1 MGPVWREKAS
11 EYRRA
16 LRREPGF
23 LPAEDR
29 DNTDLDSDL
38 ADERPPVPVTDLLNK
53 SLSRPQLFGYQEE
66 LVSKVLTSLP
76 EVRGLLALP
85 TGAGKTRTALSVC
98 LEGFSSGALRRV
110 VWLAPTVE
118 LIDQAYETTKNLWAT
133 HGGLDDLFL
142 SRDLEQVESDSPA
155 LIFVTPQAV
164 YQQSQKY
171 QRSRKNLRS
180 RKNSLR
186 ASVDAD
192 LVVFD
197 EAHQLGAPTYREA
210 VKALGCLDSSR
221 PVGLIGLSATPGRV
235 DEDETEHL
243 VELFQ
248 RRLLT
253 AKSLGRQPI
262 ERLEQM
268 GVLARVKFKD
278 IPVNVPPGP
287 DIGERLKI
295 AIRFC
300 RWLVGERGAKPLV
313 FAPDVGSAVVLAE
326 ALSASGFRAHAVH
339 SDLSPDSRR
348 RFIQE
353 FADGHA
359 TLLTNHRILATGYD
373 CPAVSDLVFLSEV
386 GSAIQFEQMVG
397 RACRGIKTGG
407 AATATIWEFDDHR
420 RLHGLP
426 KSYYRYRDFN
436 WE

>member
-1 MGPVWREKAS
+1 VVGPVWREKAS
-11 EYRRA
+11 EYRRV
-16 LRREPGF
+16 LRREPGL

-29 DNTDLDSDL
+29 DDTDLDSYL
-38 ADERPPVPVTDLLNK
+38 ADELPPVPVTVLLNK
-53 SLSRPQLFGYQEE
+53 SQTRPQLFGYQEE
-66 LVSKVLTSLP
+66 LVSKVLASLP

-98 LEGFSSGALRRV
+98 LEGFYSGTLRRV

-118 LIDQAYETTKNLWAT
+118 LIDQAYETTKNLWAA
-133 HGGLDDLFL
+133 HGGLDGLFL
-142 SRDLEQVESDSPA
+142 SRDLEQVESDSPT
-155 LIFVTPQAV
+155 LIFATPQAV
-164 YQQSQKY
+164 YQQSQKN
-171 QRSRKNLRS
+171 RGWRKD
-180 RKNSLR
+180 SLR

-197 EAHQLGAPTYREA
+197 EAHQLGARTFREA
-210 VKALGCLDSSR
+210 IKALGCLDSSR
-221 PVGLIGLSATPGRV
+221 PVGLIGLSATPGRA

-262 ERLEQM
+262 ETLIQQ
-268 GVLARVKFKD
+268 GVLARVKFKQ
-278 IPVNVPPGP
+278 IPVNVSPGP
-287 DIGERLKI
+287 DVGKRLKI
-295 AIRFC
+295 AVRFC
-300 RWLVGERGAKPLV
+300 KWLVEERGAKPLV

-353 FADGHA
+353 FADGSA

-426 KSYYRYRDFN
+426 ESYYRYRDFN

>member
-1 MGPVWREKAS
+1 MVGPAWREKAS
-11 EYRRA
+11 EYRSV
-16 LRREPGF
+16 LRQEPGF

-29 DNTDLDSDL
+29 DDTDLDSYL
-38 ADERPPVPVTDLLNK
+38 ADEPPPVLATDLLNK
-53 SLSRPQLFGYQEE
+53 SQKRPQLFGYQEE

-98 LEGFSSGALRRV
+98 LEGFFSGALRRV

-142 SRDLEQVESDSPA
+142 SRDLEQVESDSPTLVFA
-155 LIFVTPQAV
+155 TPQAV

-171 QRSRKNLRS
+171 QRSRKNLPL

-197 EAHQLGAPTYREA
+197 EAHQLGARTFREA
-210 VKALGCLDSSR
+210 IKALGCLDRSR
-221 PVGLIGLSATPGRV
+221 PVGLIGLSATPGRA

-262 ERLEQM
+262 ETLIQQ
-268 GVLARVKFKD
+268 GVLARVKFKK
-278 IPVNVPPGP
+278 IPVNVSPGP
-287 DIGERLKI
+287 DVGERLKI

-300 RWLVGERGAKPLV
+300 RWLVGECGAKPLV

-326 ALSASGFRAHAVH
+326 ALSASGFRSHAVH
-339 SDLSPDSRR
+339 SDLSPD
-348 RFIQE
+348 
-353 FADGHA
+353 
-359 TLLTNHRILATGYD
+359 
-373 CPAVSDLVFLSEV
+373 
-386 GSAIQFEQMVG
+386 
-397 RACRGIKTGG
+397 
-407 AATATIWEFDDHR
+407 
-420 RLHGLP
+420 
-426 KSYYRYRDFN
+426 
-436 WE
+436 